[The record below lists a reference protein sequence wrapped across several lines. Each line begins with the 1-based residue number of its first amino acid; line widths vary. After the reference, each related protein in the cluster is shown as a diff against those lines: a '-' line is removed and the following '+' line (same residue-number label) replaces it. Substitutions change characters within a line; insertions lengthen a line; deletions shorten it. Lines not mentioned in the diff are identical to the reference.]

1 MEHTMTD
8 PYLLQSLALQ
18 RQLAAV
24 CECQRRALRR
34 NQTLRQQSLRLEAHM
49 AASGWE
55 MLHNM
60 EAWYGREIKRL
71 LSLQEGNLSA
81 GGDKEEGSSEQ
92 VLQAGRWAGIGTKT
106 AVPREQHHPAAAFL
120 GCPMPAVPA
129 TGGLGMQ
136 QGPPQP
142 PVPVGLGAESQ
153 SAGGESAGSVEGA
166 VAHSDL
172 AAREEG
178 SRQLISSAPDPKPAT
193 PREGQWQGSAPGSKP
208 GLSDWQTGTEESSA
222 QLLVPTSA
230 EEEVTR
236 SAPGAQ
242 DRDAQAGGGSPLA
255 PLSPP
260 MAQEEPSD
268 SSAPDRK
275 HTDFNLF
282 DMKAQDRDKHD
293 NDAHRSPLLIFPTLA
308 EVTSGFLE
316 LPLRA
321 FLKEKVGIKDRVC
334 VDPLVSPVSA
344 TRVGVPL
351 TVLCLFLRDTCLGH
365 RVLPLEQPRAQ
376 PPQGVAEVSDN
387 LLASGE
393 EAQDSQALPELR
405 ENLPGEPGDRS
416 PVQGEESSC
425 SFSSAPA
432 EGREGEQA
440 GHTARDSGEPGVTS
454 SCEDQSE
461 EESTEEKIP
470 ITGRDLGD
478 DHSKA
483 NDSQDMHSESSSS
496 SDGVVLPFSRNETQ
510 KERVTAIKS
519 KAFWGESEDSSSEL
533 EAALRPQT
541 HSAGSGD
548 FDDFYD

>member
-1 MEHTMTD
+1 MGSGGTGIGIGIGNETNGNGTGIGTGTTRIGTGTTGVPRHRPPAPLGPPAGPASPD
-8 PYLLQSLALQ
+8 PLP
-18 RQLAAV
+18 
-24 CECQRRALRR
+24 
-34 NQTLRQQSLRLEAHM
+34 
-49 AASGWE
+49 
-55 MLHNM
+55 
-60 EAWYGREIKRL
+60 AWYGREIKRL

-92 VLQAGRWAGIGTKT
+92 VPQAGRWAGIGTKT
-106 AVPREQHHPAAAFL
+106 AVPREQLHPAAAFL

-129 TGGLGMQ
+129 TGGLGVQ

-142 PVPVGLGAESQ
+142 PEPVGLGAESQ

-178 SRQLISSAPDPKPAT
+178 SRQLSSSAPDPKPAT
-193 PREGQWQGSAPGSKP
+193 PREGQQQGSAPGSKP

-230 EEEVTR
+230 EEEVTW

-268 SSAPDRK
+268 SSAPDR
-275 HTDFNLF
+275 D
-282 DMKAQDRDKHD
+282 
-293 NDAHRSPLLIFPTLA
+293 
-308 EVTSGFLE
+308 
-316 LPLRA
+316 
-321 FLKEKVGIKDRVC
+321 
-334 VDPLVSPVSA
+334 
-344 TRVGVPL
+344 TRP
-351 TVLCLFLRDTCLGH
+351 GH
-365 RVLPLEQPRAQ
+365 RVLPLEQPLAQ

-393 EAQDSQALPELR
+393 EAQDSQALPVLR
-405 ENLPGEPGDRS
+405 EALPGEPGDRS
-416 PVQGEESSC
+416 PVQGEESTC

-440 GHTARDSGEPGVTS
+440 GRTARDSGEPG
-454 SCEDQSE
+454 
-461 EESTEEKIP
+461 
-470 ITGRDLGD
+470 RDLGED
-478 DHSKA
+478 SSKA
-483 NDSQDMHSESSSS
+483 NDSQDMASETSSS
-496 SDGVVLPFSRNETQ
+496 SDGVVLPFSRTETQ

-533 EAALRPQT
+533 EAALRPQP